1 MSIGGLLGV
10 IVGLLDDAAIPY
22 MVVGSFASSLHG
34 EPRSTF
40 DLDIV
45 IDPDRARLD
54 AFLAAVPDRFYL
66 DADVA
71 RDAFARRSMFNMIDQ
86 DSGWKI
92 DLIVRKDRAFS
103 RGEMSRRQRSTIEG
117 TEVFVASAED
127 VVLSKLEWAKEGES
141 SRQLDDVRRLL
152 KVQTSLDTEYLARW
166 VGALDLGAQW
176 DAVTG

>member
-10 IVGLLDDAAIPY
+10 ITRLLDDALIPY

-45 IDPDRARLD
+45 IDPDGARLD
-54 AFLAAVPDRFYL
+54 LLLTSVPERFYV

-71 RDAFARRSMFNMIDQ
+71 RDALSRRSMFNMIDQ
-86 DSGWKI
+86 DTGWKI

-103 RGEMSRRQRSTIEG
+103 REELARRQRAMIDG

-127 VVLSKLEWAKEGES
+127 VVVSKLEWAKEGES

-152 KVQTSLDTEYLARW
+152 GVQT
-166 VGALDLGAQW
+166 ALDQEYVAKWVEELGLAAQW
-176 DAVTG
+176 AAVRR